1 MISRGTEG
9 SAVSS
14 AETERAEA
22 ARLPEGD
29 VVGVLLNQHARIR
42 DLFSDVKSA
51 EGQHKR
57 QAFDELRA
65 LLAVHETA
73 EEMVLRPVA
82 KDAAGQDETEAR
94 NREEEAA
101 NKVLADLEKMDVSS
115 GDFDTTFAR
124 FEQSVIDHAEHEERE
139 EFPFVVRECAEGKRK
154 GMGTMLRAAEKIAPT
169 HPHPGA
175 AGSPMA
181 QWTVGPFA
189 SLVDRTKDALRAAAP
204 GG

>member
-1 MISRGTEG
+1 M
-9 SAVSS
+9 SS
-14 AETERAEA
+14 ADTERAEA
-22 ARLPEGD
+22 AKLPEGD
-29 VVGVLLNQHARIR
+29 VVGILLEQHARIR

-51 EGQHKR
+51 EGEHRQ

-73 EEMVLRPVA
+73 EEMILRPVA
-82 KDAAGQDETEAR
+82 QDVAGEAEADAR
-94 NREEEAA
+94 NHEEQAA
-101 NKVLADLEKMDVSS
+101 NKVLADLEKMDVS
-115 GDFDTTFAR
+115 GAEFDAAFAR

-139 EFPFVVRECAEGKRK
+139 EFPFVIRDCAEDKRR

-189 SLVDRTKDALRAAAP
+189 SLVDRTKDALKAAAP